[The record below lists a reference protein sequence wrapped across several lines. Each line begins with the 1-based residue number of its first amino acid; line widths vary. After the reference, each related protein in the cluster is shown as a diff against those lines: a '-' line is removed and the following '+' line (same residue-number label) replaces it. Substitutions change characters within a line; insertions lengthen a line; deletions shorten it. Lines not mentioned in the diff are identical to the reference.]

1 MLPQS
6 DWDRRDGSGG
16 EEMCNAIAMI
26 AMVIAVIC
34 VGINQII
41 TNSTIVELQLQ
52 LRRLRQQLEQQ

>member
-1 MLPQS
+1 
-6 DWDRRDGSGG
+6 
-16 EEMCNAIAMI
+16 MCNAIAMI

-52 LRRLRQQLEQQ
+52 LQRLEQQ